1 MLVQR
6 PRLPP
11 LIPVTPVAS
20 SGPESDASQVLTA
33 GPIAWWKRLSVR
45 FSALIAAVTLVV
57 LATFVLAA
65 VSVQRNYLTQELVR
79 SAALF
84 SDTIKSSTY
93 HFMLED
99 RRAEAYRIMET
110 IGRQEGVEQVR
121 IFNKEGQIT
130 FSTDRA
136 GTGRL
141 VDKRAESCY
150 ACHASDQP
158 IVRLALSSRS
168 RIYAKNGER
177 ILGMVTPIYNE
188 RSCAT
193 ASCHAHPESQRVLGV
208 VDIGLSLAEVD
219 AGIAGLER
227 RTLFLSS
234 LALLGVAGL
243 VALVARRFV
252 VAPVSRLLEG
262 TREVARGQLAHEI
275 PVGSGDEIS
284 VLAGSFN
291 HMTRSLRQAQEE
303 IRRLMEGLER
313 QVEERTAALRS
324 TQSQLIQ
331 SEKMASLG
339 KLAASIAHEVNN
351 PLAGILTSSKL
362 LLRILAEGP
371 LDERAHASFVRSLR
385 LVERETQRGT
395 AIVRDL
401 LDFAR
406 QREPSL
412 KSVDVNACVDE
423 ALALLRNQIA
433 LQGIAL
439 ETRLGEVPVVWADFG
454 QLRQVLVNVIL
465 NASEAM
471 PGGGSLTVCTRLL
484 PDRSAVEIEVRD
496 TGSGIAPEHLTKI
509 FDPFFTTKEKG
520 TGLGLSVVY
529 GVVERHGGKVEI
541 QSEVGKGTVMIIRLP
556 AASGTD
562 P

>member
-1 MLVQR
+1 V
-6 PRLPP
+6 
-11 LIPVTPVAS
+11 IPVAQAASSEPESVAS
-20 SGPESDASQVLTA
+20 PVLTA
-33 GPIAWWKRLSVR
+33 EPIAWWKRLSVR
-45 FSALIAAVTLVV
+45 FSALIAVVTLVV
-57 LATFVLAA
+57 LAAFVLAA
-65 VSVQRNYLTQELVR
+65 VRVQSDHLTQELVR

-136 GTGRL
+136 QTGRL

-227 RTLFLSS
+227 RTLLLSS

-252 VAPVSRLLEG
+252 VTPVSRLLEG

-362 LLRILAEGP
+362 LLRTLAEGP
-371 LDERAHASFVRSLR
+371 IDERTHASFVRSLR
-385 LVERETQRGT
+385 LVERETQRCT
-395 AIVRDL
+395 AIVRNL

-423 ALALLRNQIA
+423 ALSLLRNQIA

-471 PGGGSLTVCTRLL
+471 PGGGSLTVCTRSL

>member
-1 MLVQR
+1 
-6 PRLPP
+6 
-11 LIPVTPVAS
+11 LIPVAPVAS
-20 SGPESDASQVLTA
+20 SASERDASQALTA
-33 GPIAWWKRLSVR
+33 EPIAWWKRLSVR
-45 FSALIAAVTLVV
+45 FSALIAVVTLVV
-57 LATFVLAA
+57 LAAFVLAA
-65 VSVQRNYLTQELVR
+65 VSVQRNHLTQELIR

-136 GTGRL
+136 ETGRL

-219 AGIAGLER
+219 AGIARLER
-227 RTLFLSS
+227 RTLLLSS

-262 TREVARGQLAHEI
+262 TREVARGQLEHEI

-284 VLAGSFN
+284 VLASSFN

-324 TQSQLIQ
+324 TQSQLVQ

-362 LLRILAEGP
+362 LLRTLSEGP
-371 LDERAHASFVRSLR
+371 IDERAQASFVRSLR
-385 LVERETQRGT
+385 LVERETQRCT
-395 AIVRDL
+395 AIVRNL

-412 KSVDVNACVDE
+412 KAVDINACVGE
-423 ALALLRNQIA
+423 ALSLLRNQIA
-433 LQGIAL
+433 LQGITL
-439 ETRLGEVPVVWADFG
+439 ETRLGKVPAVWADFG
-454 QLRQVLVNVIL
+454 QLRQVLLNVIL

-471 PGGGSLTVCTRLL
+471 PGGGSLEVCTRFL
-484 PDRSAVEIEVRD
+484 PDRPAVEIEVRD

-541 QSEVGKGTVMIIRLP
+541 QSELGKGTVMIIRLP